1 MKNKTSLLGRFLLT
15 WLVIGFFSIT
25 ASSLYAQG
33 GAGVRVGLSIDP
45 DQFYFGGH
53 LERGPI
59 VENLWF
65 RPNLEIGIGSDR
77 TLIGLNIEFAYWIAL
92 QSSLWNFYVGA
103 GPAINILIFGDG
115 PPGRDNDV
123 EAGFNMLLG
132 FAHDDGFF
140 TELKVGAFDS
150 PDLKFGVGYSWK

>member
-1 MKNKTSLLGRFLLT
+1 MRNKTSLLGRFLLA
-15 WLVIGFFSIT
+15 WLVIGLFSIT
-25 ASSLYAQG
+25 ASSLYAKG
-33 GAGVRVGLSIDP
+33 GVGVRLGLSIDP

-53 LERGPI
+53 LEKGPI
-59 VENLWF
+59 AGNLWF

-77 TLIGLNIEFAYWIAL
+77 TLIGLNIEFAYWIPL
-92 QSSLWNFYVGA
+92 QSSLWNFYVGS
-103 GPAINILIFGDG
+103 GPAINILISSDG

>member
-1 MKNKTSLLGRFLLT
+1 LT

-33 GAGVRVGLSIDP
+33 GTGVRVGLSIDP

-53 LERGPI
+53 LERGPV

-65 RPNLEIGIGSDR
+65 RPNLEIGIGSNR
-77 TLIGLNIEFAYWIAL
+77 TLIGLNFEFAYWIPF
-92 QSSLWNFYVGA
+92 QNSLWNFYVGA
-103 GPAINILIFGDG
+103 GPAINIFIFGDN

-123 EAGFNMLLG
+123 EAGFNMLIG

-140 TELKVGAFDS
+140 TELKVGALDS
-150 PDLKFGVGYSWK
+150 PDLKFGVGYSWE

>member
-1 MKNKTSLLGRFLLT
+1 MRNRTSLLGRFLLT
-15 WLVIGFFSIT
+15 GLVIGFVSII
-25 ASSLYAQG
+25 AGSLYAQG

-53 LERGPI
+53 LERGPM

-77 TLIGLNIEFAYWIAL
+77 TLIGLNIEFAYWIPL
-92 QSSLWNFYVGA
+92 QNSQLDFYVGA
-103 GPAINILIFGDG
+103 GPALNIFIFHDG
-115 PPGRDNDV
+115 PPGRDNVV

-140 TELKVGAFDS
+140 TELKVGALDS
-150 PDLKFGVGYSWK
+150 PDLKFGVGYSWN

>member
-1 MKNKTSLLGRFLLT
+1 MRDRILGRFLLT
-15 WLVIGFFSIT
+15 WLARGFLFVT
-25 ASSLYAQG
+25 TSSLYAQG
-33 GAGVRVGLSIDP
+33 GAGARVGLSIDP

-53 LERGPI
+53 LDAGPI

-77 TLIGLNIEFAYWIAL
+77 TLIGLNIEFSYWIPL
-92 QSSLWNFYVGA
+92 QSSLWNFYFGA
-103 GPAINILIFGDG
+103 GPAINIFIFGDDG

-132 FAHDDGFF
+132 LAHDDGFF

-150 PDLKFGVGYSWK
+150 PDLKFGVGYSWE

>member
-1 MKNKTSLLGRFLLT
+1 MRNKTSLLGRFLLT
-15 WLVIGFFSIT
+15 WLVIGFFPIT

-33 GAGVRVGLSIDP
+33 DAGVRVGLSIDP

-65 RPNLEIGIGSDR
+65 RPNLEIGIGSNR
-77 TLIGLNIEFAYWIAL
+77 TLIGLNIEFAYWISL
-92 QSSLWNFYVGA
+92 QSSQWDFYVGA
-103 GPAINILIFGDG
+103 GPAINIFIFGDG

-132 FAHDDGFF
+132 LAHDDGFF
-140 TELKVGAFDS
+140 TELKVGALDS
-150 PDLKFGVGYSWK
+150 PDLKFGVGYSWE

>member
-1 MKNKTSLLGRFLLT
+1 MRNKTSLLGRFLLA
-15 WLVIGFFSIT
+15 WLVIGLFSIT

-53 LERGPI
+53 LEKGPI

-77 TLIGLNIEFAYWIAL
+77 TLIGLNIEFAYWIPL
-92 QSSLWNFYVGA
+92 QSSLWNFYVGS
-103 GPAINILIFGDG
+103 GPAINILISGDG

>member
-1 MKNKTSLLGRFLLT
+1 MRNKTSLLGRFLLT

-33 GAGVRVGLSIDP
+33 GVGVRVGLSIDP

-53 LERGPI
+53 LETGPI

-77 TLIGLNIEFAYWIAL
+77 TLIGVNIEFAYWIPL

-140 TELKVGAFDS
+140 AELKVGALDS
-150 PDLKFGVGYSWK
+150 PDLKFGVGYSWN

>member
-1 MKNKTSLLGRFLLT
+1 MRNKTSLLGRFLLT

-53 LERGPI
+53 LEKGPI

-65 RPNLEIGIGSDR
+65 RPNLEIGVGSNR
-77 TLIGLNIEFAYWIAL
+77 TLIGLNIEFVYWIPL
-92 QSSLWNFYVGA
+92 QSSQWDFYAGA
-103 GPAINILIFGDG
+103 GPAINIFIFHDG

-132 FAHDDGFF
+132 LAHRDGFF
-140 TELKVGAFDS
+140 TELKIGALDS
-150 PDLKFGVGYSWK
+150 PDLKFGVGYSWE